1 MDDKIKELLRA
12 GKFAVV
18 GVANTLVDLGLFTLL
33 AQVLGWNR
41 YLSNVISYS
50 AGILNSYIWNRSWT
64 FQSRERFF
72 SPALVKFLTV
82 NLSMLALSTAI
93 LYLGS
98 GVLGLPQL
106 LVKLGATG
114 VTMVGGF
121 LCNRLWVFSHGEE
134 AAPVVS
140 SVSAVLPAEADRV
153 WQVVTGVEDYG
164 WRGDLSRTEVRGEAQ
179 FVEYTREGFPTTFTV
194 TVKEPCRRWEFD
206 LENGNLTG
214 HWTGVFTPRGEETQV
229 EFTEQ
234 VTVKKA
240 WMRPF
245 VKSYLQKQQAQF
257 IADLRKALDG
267 QGA

>member
-1 MDDKIKELLRA
+1 MKELLRA
-12 GKFAVV
+12 GKFAAV
-18 GVANTLVDLGLFTLL
+18 GVLNTLVDLGLFTLF
-33 AQVLGWNR
+33 AQVLGWDR
-41 YLSNVISYS
+41 YLSNILSYG
-50 AGILNSYIWNRSWT
+50 AGMLNSYIWNRSWT
-64 FQSRERFF
+64 FRSRAGFF
-72 SPALVKFLTV
+72 SPALVKFLAV

-121 LCNRLWVFSHGEE
+121 LCNRLWVFSDG
-134 AAPVVS
+134 APVVS
-140 SVSAVLPAEADRV
+140 SVSAVLPAEAGRV

-194 TVKEPCRRWEFD
+194 TAKEPCRRWEFD
-206 LENGNLTG
+206 LENDNLTG

-257 IADLRKALDG
+257 IADLRKALEG
-267 QGA
+267 